1 MVKVE
6 TSTLEEG
13 FGAAVGRGAD
23 LRAVGRRV
31 GTAGY
36 RPAGVVG
43 DRRIRAAVRT
53 GERGAL

>member
-1 MVKVE
+1 MLKVE
-6 TSTLEEG
+6 TSTLEDG
-13 FGAAVGRGAD
+13 LGAAPGGDAD